1 MEEKEWDEDDDNVD
15 DIVDITSVQWFG
27 IPDKEFICKETD
39 NNKNKEEEEE
49 KSKKENDDGDNNRGG
64 GAKREKN
71 MRGGID
77 RFASKGDNKDDA
89 DLCDDHNFDVEGKE
103 GTEWETTKGMKKT
116 TKRARRRRRRKK
128 RRGESAS
135 AENTK

>member
-1 MEEKEWDEDDDNVD
+1 
-15 DIVDITSVQWFG
+15 
-27 IPDKEFICKETD
+27 
-39 NNKNKEEEEE
+39 
-49 KSKKENDDGDNNRGG
+49 
-64 GAKREKN
+64 

-116 TKRARRRRRRKK
+116 TKRTRRRRRRKK
-128 RRGESAS
+128 RRGGGGAADDNAKEDELKKEENLSSQAKCINS
-135 AENTK
+135 LNTQTKQIEKEILSENTW